1 MGVIQGHAQI
11 LSDAE
16 DPTLRQAADKIEEK
30 AEELLQTGT
39 KVRKIQEE
47 IQSTPA
53 VSYDTEITRLVN
65 AVTEKFDSEYKYV
78 EINKNIPDDTIRA
91 NTPEA
96 YKTALSEMMENA
108 IEHCPK
114 GVAAEIEVTVTVE
127 DERVYTH
134 VKDVCEPIPKEEIE
148 VIKSGK
154 ETDLS
159 HASGLGLWLTNW
171 IVETAGGE
179 LIFERYSEENRDGN
193 QITILLE
200 NLSEESKAEQ

>member
-1 MGVIQGHAQI
+1 
-11 LSDAE
+11 
-16 DPTLRQAADKIEEK
+16 
-30 AEELLQTGT
+30 
-39 KVRKIQEE
+39 
-47 IQSTPA
+47 
-53 VSYDTEITRLVN
+53 
-65 AVTEKFDSEYKYV
+65 
-78 EINKNIPDDTIRA
+78 
-91 NTPEA
+91 
-96 YKTALSEMMENA
+96 MMENA